1 MKVVLDTNVLVSA
14 LLKRDSIPGRLLQA
28 VWDGNLDLVLSEP
41 LLTELR
47 EVLNYPKI
55 RKRLVASAI
64 DSEMFVELLP
74 FFTVQVDLTGVEA
87 PLPRDAGDEM
97 VLATLMASQA
107 EWLVSGDEDLLVM
120 ADRFPILSPAAFV
133 ARFLS

>member
-28 VWDGNLDLVLSEP
+28 VWDGNLDLVLSVP
-41 LLTELR
+41 LLAELR

-64 DSEMFVELLP
+64 DSELFVELLP
-74 FFTVQVDLTGVEA
+74 FFTVQVDLTGVEVA
-87 PLPRDAGDEM
+87 RPRDAGDEM
-97 VLATLMASQA
+97 VLATLVASQA

-120 ADRFPILSPAAFV
+120 ADQFPILSPAAFV

>member
-64 DSEMFVELLP
+64 DSELFVELLP

>member
-55 RKRLVASAI
+55 CKRLVASAI

>member
-14 LLKRDSIPGRLLQA
+14 LLKRDSIPGQLLQA

-41 LLTELR
+41 LLAELR

-55 RKRLVASAI
+55 RKRLVANAI
-64 DSEMFVELLP
+64 DSELLLELLP
-74 FFTVQVDLTGVEA
+74 FFTIQVDLSAVKV
-87 PLPRDAGDEM
+87 PRPRDAADEI
-97 VLATLMASQA
+97 VLATLVAGQT
-107 EWLVSGDEDLLVM
+107 EWLVSGDEDLLIL
-120 ADRFPILSPAAFV
+120 ADQFPILSPAAFV